1 MALKDQNPAG
11 LPFGLKVLWAIDW
24 IQILRGQVYGLQ
36 QNGEGG
42 GSTELVIGE
51 PVTGGTPNRMLFID
65 GDGNVAVSDSY
76 QAVNDFGNFIVQDG
90 NFTVQST
97 GGSAITIDTSLQR
110 IFYANADGGYLFLT
124 FPFNTGSY
132 TITYPLDS
140 SGTVAL
146 QEWVNG
152 QKGVANGIAS
162 LGSDG
167 LVPFDQLPIGSA
179 LINKGAWNASTN
191 TPTLVDGVGTNGDF
205 YVVSVGATRDL
216 GSGPID
222 FVAGNGVLYNG
233 SIYQQIGAVMT
244 ATITSVSSA
253 NVARLSVVAGTGP
266 NPTLDVVSAP
276 KLQTPRNINNIAF
289 DGTANI
295 LLNSTYNNQTGTT
308 YTFVITDNQKVVT
321 ATNAS
326 AQTYT
331 VPPNASV
338 AFPIG
343 TRIDVI
349 QLGDGKVTIAQ
360 GSGVTINSY
369 LGYKSI
375 AGKYVG
381 VTLLKTD
388 TNTWVLVGNLIV

>member
-36 QNGEGG
+36 QNGGGG

-65 GDGNVAVSDSY
+65 SSGNVAISNSY
-76 QAVNDFGNFIVQDG
+76 QVDESFGNFSIFDG
-90 NFTVQST
+90 ALYISVNSST
-97 GGSAITIDTSLQR
+97 SFGINPATSTIT
-110 IFYANADGGYLFLT
+110 YANADGGRVDLN
-124 FPFNTGSY
+124 FPYNT
-132 TITYPLDS
+132 THEDIDFPLDS

-162 LGSDG
+162 LDSGG
-167 LVPFDQLPIGSA
+167 TVPIDQLPFSVA
-179 LINKGAWNASTN
+179 EYKGTWNADTN
-191 TPTLVDGVGTNGDF
+191 VPTLIDGVGDNGDF
-205 YVVSVGATRDL
+205 YVVSVGGTQNL
-216 GSGPID
+216 GSGSIT
-222 FVAGNGVLYNG
+222 FAAGNLAIYNG
-233 SIYQQIGAVMT
+233 
-244 ATITSVSSA
+244 ATGEWEKAGGLATGTVTSVSSA
-253 NVARLSVVAGTGP
+253 DNTRATVANGSTTPVI
-266 NPTLDVVSAP
+266 DIVSAP
-276 KLQTPRNINNIAF
+276 KLSTARNINNIAF

-308 YTFVITDNQKVVT
+308 YTFVITDNQKIVT

-349 QLGDGKVTIAQ
+349 QLGAGKVTIAQ

-375 AGKYVG
+375 AGQYVG